1 MFNLTRKSLTP
12 DQMKRANITA
22 STTITLTYLICLFIT
37 LTSDKTVIEKIVF
50 TCVYFLLYTCNAIY
64 VRKHIYE
71 KKAELS
77 IAYGFLAVFGI
88 ITFIQPART
97 MMIIFPAL
105 LSLSVY
111 MNEYL
116 IIWGT
121 GATSFFV
128 ITKILYINTTNP
140 ADKAEQIKVI
150 FLVVTCL
157 IVCVLGGC
165 KAIKRLVEF
174 SDEETNAVKEK
185 AEKQLEIAKRVNEI
199 SNSVNTQFEQVRNDL
214 DKIAEIINNTNKT
227 IDIISDGTTSSAEQ
241 SILQS
246 EKTTEIQT
254 RLNNTNQSTDIA
266 VNTARKLQQIVEK
279 GKALQ

>member
-1 MFNLTRKSLTP
+1 MS
-12 DQMKRANITA
+12 
-22 STTITLTYLICLFIT
+22 
-37 LTSDKTVIEKIVF
+37 
-50 TCVYFLLYTCNAIY
+50 
-64 VRKHIYE
+64 RKHIYE

-246 EKTTEIQT
+246 EK
-254 RLNNTNQSTDIA
+254 
-266 VNTARKLQQIVEK
+266 LQKSRQDLII
-279 GKALQ
+279 LINLPI

>member
-1 MFNLTRKSLTP
+1 M
-12 DQMKRANITA
+12 
-22 STTITLTYLICLFIT
+22 
-37 LTSDKTVIEKIVF
+37 
-50 TCVYFLLYTCNAIY
+50 
-64 VRKHIYE
+64 
-71 KKAELS
+71 S

-246 EKTTEIQT
+246 EK
-254 RLNNTNQSTDIA
+254 
-266 VNTARKLQQIVEK
+266 LQKSRQDLII
-279 GKALQ
+279 LINLPI